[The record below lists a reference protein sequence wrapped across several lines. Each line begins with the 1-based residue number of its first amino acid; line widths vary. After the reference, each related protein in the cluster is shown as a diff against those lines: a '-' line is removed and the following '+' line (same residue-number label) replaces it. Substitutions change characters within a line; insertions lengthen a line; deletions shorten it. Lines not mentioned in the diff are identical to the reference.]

1 MMAKKQMK
9 THVPLMMNISRKLS
23 TWIGMYALLIL
34 LAFYLASCS
43 TPGHAPMSRAN
54 NHIITTH
61 TMTLSDHEFAPVDFV
76 PQPGDTITIRNR
88 SDISHSIYVT
98 YPDGTMVNMGV
109 QTPGTTVHWQVPADA
124 KGEFVL
130 QCWIH
135 PIIRANL
142 LINAANT
149 SSSVS
154 KSDLPRFTR
163 QEILDGRQNIC
174 SSRNRRA

>member
-1 MMAKKQMK
+1 MK
-9 THVPLMMNISRKLS
+9 TFLPGLMSASRKLS
-23 TWIGMYALLIL
+23 AWIGLYALLVL
-34 LAFYLASCS
+34 LALYLASCS
-43 TPGHAPMSRAN
+43 ATSPTPLKQSASDPAHSHR
-54 NHIITTH
+54 
-61 TMTLSDHEFAPVDFV
+61 MTLSDHEFAPVDFE
-76 PQPGDTITIRNR
+76 PQPGDTITIRNH

-98 YPDGTMVNMGV
+98 YPDGTMVNLGV
-109 QTPGTTVHWQVPADA
+109 QTPGTTVYWQVPADA

-142 LINAANT
+142 LINEANT
-149 SSSVS
+149 SSSAA
-154 KSDLPRFTR
+154 KSALPKFTR

>member
-1 MMAKKQMK
+1 MK
-9 THVPLMMNISRKLS
+9 TCLPVLQSVSRKLS
-23 TWIGMYALLIL
+23 TWVAMYVLLVL

-43 TPGHAPMSRAN
+43 LKHHAPTSSGTRQDN
-54 NHIITTH
+54 KH

-76 PQPGDTITIRNR
+76 PQPGDMITIHNR

-109 QTPGTTVHWQVPADA
+109 QTPGTTVHWQIPLGAQ
-124 KGEFVL
+124 GEFVL

-142 LINAANT
+142 LINAVNQ
-149 SSSVS
+149 SSAVS
-154 KSDLPRFTR
+154 QSDSTRFTR
-163 QEILDGRQNIC
+163 QEVLDGRQNIC